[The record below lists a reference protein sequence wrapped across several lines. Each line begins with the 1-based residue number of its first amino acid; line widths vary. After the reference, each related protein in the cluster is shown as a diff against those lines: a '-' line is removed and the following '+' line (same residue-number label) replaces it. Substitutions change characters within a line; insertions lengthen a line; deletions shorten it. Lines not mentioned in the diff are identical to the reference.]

1 MLDLTYFYLYAY
13 DLYYYYFLLSPLGV
27 SSCSQKKKDVN
38 KKALDFTA
46 VTMPISLFLCAS
58 WSTLVGATGD
68 VKAVAFCRSNEG
80 HMQCF

>member
-1 MLDLTYFYLYAY
+1 MIFIIIISIFT
-13 DLYYYYFLLSPLGV
+13 FLLLEYLPV
-27 SSCSQKKKDVN
+27 AKKKKKGCGN

-46 VTMPISLFLCAS
+46 VTMPISLFLCVS